1 MILDLEAKPDFDSDD
16 EAVIKM
22 KKSAYRRSQDHIA
35 EMLAAE
41 VDGDDE
47 EGDVTLTPVD
57 KDKVKMELKTKDGY
71 KHKMYLQK
79 SRKDVKDV
87 AIRLL
92 GMEDSTVDKVRQRLK
107 VILILSFELSVL
119 IMACFSVYLAVVCKS
134 GLMRGKMSS
143 LTKLISL
150 LVCIYTIC
158 VQHLV

>member
-1 MILDLEAKPDFDSDD
+1 MKYDKGGDKQHVISPSDGDDHEMILDLEAKPDFDSDD

-92 GMEDSTVDKVRQRLK
+92 GMEDSVVDKVRQRLK
-107 VILILSFELSVL
+107 VILMLFFGISL
-119 IMACFSVYLAVVCKS
+119 IVITWFSVYFGYFSVVC
-134 GLMRGKMSS
+134 
-143 LTKLISL
+143 
-150 LVCIYTIC
+150 
-158 VQHLV
+158 

>member
-1 MILDLEAKPDFDSDD
+1 MILDLDAKPDLDSDD
-16 EAVIKM
+16 ENVIKM

-92 GMEDSTVDKVRQRLK
+92 GMEDSVVDKVRQRLK
-107 VILILSFELSVL
+107 VILMLF
-119 IMACFSVYLAVVCKS
+119 F
-134 GLMRGKMSS
+134 
-143 LTKLISL
+143 
-150 LVCIYTIC
+150 
-158 VQHLV
+158 

>member
-41 VDGDDE
+41 VNGDDE

-107 VILILSFELSVL
+107 VILMLFFGISL
-119 IMACFSVYLAVVCKS
+119 IGITWFSVYFGYFSVVC
-134 GLMRGKMSS
+134 
-143 LTKLISL
+143 
-150 LVCIYTIC
+150 
-158 VQHLV
+158 

>member
-92 GMEDSTVDKVRQRLK
+92 GMEYSVVDKVRQRLK
-107 VILILSFELSVL
+107 VILMLF
-119 IMACFSVYLAVVCKS
+119 F
-134 GLMRGKMSS
+134 G
-143 LTKLISL
+143 ISL
-150 LVCIYTIC
+150 LVITWFSVYIGYFSVVC
-158 VQHLV
+158 

>member
-1 MILDLEAKPDFDSDD
+1 MKYDKGGDKQQVISPSDGDDHEMILDLEAKPDFDSDD

-71 KHKMYLQK
+71 THKMYLQK
-79 SRKDVKDV
+79 SRKEVKDV

-92 GMEDSTVDKVRQRLK
+92 GMGDSVVDKVRQRLK
-107 VILILSFELSVL
+107 VILMLFFRISPIV
-119 IMACFSVYLAVVCKS
+119 ITWFSVYIGYFPVVC
-134 GLMRGKMSS
+134 
-143 LTKLISL
+143 
-150 LVCIYTIC
+150 
-158 VQHLV
+158 

>member
-92 GMEDSTVDKVRQRLK
+92 GMEDSTVDKVRRRLK
-107 VILILSFELSVL
+107 VIFFNVVFWNFSYSHNLVFCLLWLLFGGMLSQQVS
-119 IMACFSVYLAVVCKS
+119 
-134 GLMRGKMSS
+134 
-143 LTKLISL
+143 
-150 LVCIYTIC
+150 
-158 VQHLV
+158 

>member
-1 MILDLEAKPDFDSDD
+1 MILDLDAKPDLDSDD
-16 EAVIKM
+16 ENVIKM

-57 KDKVKMELKTKDGY
+57 KDNVKMELKTKDGY

-92 GMEDSTVDKVRQRLK
+92 GMGDSVVDKVRQRLK
-107 VILILSFELSVL
+107 VILMLFFGISL
-119 IMACFSVYLAVVCKS
+119 IVVITWFSVYFGYFSV
-134 GLMRGKMSS
+134 
-143 LTKLISL
+143 
-150 LVCIYTIC
+150 IC
-158 VQHLV
+158 

>member
-1 MILDLEAKPDFDSDD
+1 MILDLDAKPDFDSDD
-16 EAVIKM
+16 QNVIKM

-107 VILILSFELSVL
+107 VILMLFFGISL
-119 IMACFSVYLAVVCKS
+119 IVITWFFVYFGYFSVV
-134 GLMRGKMSS
+134 R
-143 LTKLISL
+143 
-150 LVCIYTIC
+150 
-158 VQHLV
+158 